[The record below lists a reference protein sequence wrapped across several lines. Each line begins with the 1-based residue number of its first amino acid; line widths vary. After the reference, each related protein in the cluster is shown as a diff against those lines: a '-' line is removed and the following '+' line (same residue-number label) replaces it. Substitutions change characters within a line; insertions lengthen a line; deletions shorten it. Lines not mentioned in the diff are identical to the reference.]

1 MVSLIDV
8 YIERAENE
16 LRLAKA
22 LLLLSGNEEI
32 KIQLGAESTDTFYS
46 AVISNAYYA
55 IFYIAKALLLT
66 KGIVTKAPEVHKKT
80 IEAFKNEF
88 VETGVLDY
96 KLLEIYREMIVSA
109 DDLLGL
115 FEREK
120 WKRGNF
126 TYKVVSDSNL
136 PFAEESV
143 KNSKTFVQNI
153 LTVLEKEK
161 R

>member
-8 YIERAENE
+8 YIGRAENE

-22 LLLLSGNEEI
+22 LLLLSGKEDV
-32 KIQLGAESTDTFYS
+32 KIQLEAERGDTFYS

-55 IFYIAKALLLT
+55 IFYVAKALLLT
-66 KGIVTKAPEVHKKT
+66 KGITTKAPEVHKKT
-80 IEAFKNEF
+80 IDDFKKEF
-88 VETGVLDY
+88 VVTGILDY
-96 KLLEIYREMIVSA
+96 KLLEIYREMIISA
-109 DDLLGL
+109 DELLGL

-126 TYKVVSDSNL
+126 TYKVASEANL

-143 KNSKTFVQNI
+143 KNAKIFVQNI
-153 LTVLEKEK
+153 LAVLEN